1 MIHLEKI
8 TWENYSTVAV
18 GLKLDE
24 EQQKYLG
31 NNELSLVQA
40 YVSSANDEYP
50 WLPFAVCSDDKVV
63 GFTMIAYNSNDN
75 GIIKEKHY
83 GIYRFMI
90 AKKYQGKG
98 YGREALNKIIEK
110 IKTFPYGEAPAIY
123 LSTKHENVVAKNLF
137 LSVGFVETGEND
149 EDGDAL
155 ARLAL

>member
-18 GLKLDE
+18 GLELDE

-40 YVSSANDEYP
+40 YVSSVNDKYP
-50 WLPFAVCSDDKVV
+50 WLPFAIYWNDTVI
-63 GFTMIAYNSNDN
+63 GFTMIAYNPNTD

-98 YGREALNKIIEK
+98 YGREALKKTIDK
-110 IKTFPYGEAPAIY
+110 IKTFPYGETSAIY
-123 LSTKHENVVAKNLF
+123 LSTKKENLVAKNLF
-137 LSVGFVETGEND
+137 LSVGFIETGEDD
-149 EDGDAL
+149 EDGDVL
-155 ARLAL
+155 AKLVL

>member
-8 TWENYSTVAV
+8 TWENYGTVAV
-18 GLKLDE
+18 GLKLNE
-24 EQQKYLG
+24 EQQKFLG

-40 YVSSANDEYP
+40 YVSSVNDEYP
-50 WLPFAVCSDDKVV
+50 WLPFAIYWNDMVI
-63 GFTMIAYNSNDN
+63 GFAMIAYNPNAD

-110 IKTFPYGEAPAIY
+110 IKTYPYGEASAIY
-123 LSTKHENVVAKNLF
+123 LSTKKENVVAKNLF
-137 LSVGFVETGEND
+137 LSVGFIETGEDD

-155 ARLAL
+155 AKLVL

>member
-8 TWENYSTVAV
+8 TWKNYGTVAV
-18 GLKLDE
+18 GLELDE
-24 EQQKYLG
+24 EQQKFLG

-40 YVSSANDEYP
+40 YVSSVNDKYP
-50 WLPFAVCSDDKVV
+50 WLPFAICWNDTVI
-63 GFTMIAYNSNDN
+63 GFTMIAYSPNTD

-98 YGREALNKIIEK
+98 YGKEALNKIIEK

-123 LSTKHENVVAKNLF
+123 LSTKKNVVAKNLF
-137 LSVGFVETGEND
+137 LSVGFIDIGEDD

-155 ARLAL
+155 AKLVL